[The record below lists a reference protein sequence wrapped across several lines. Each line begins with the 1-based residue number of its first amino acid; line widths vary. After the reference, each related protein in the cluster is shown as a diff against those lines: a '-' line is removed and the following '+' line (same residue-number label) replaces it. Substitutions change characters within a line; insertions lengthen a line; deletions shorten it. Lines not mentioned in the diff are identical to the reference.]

1 MRRVSARGWVW
12 DTAEPAVNRINE
24 VTKDCFNA
32 LIQLRSV
39 GQGAGARPEHVYQR
53 LQAYVDEAI
62 ERGKSSR
69 MAESDL
75 ADIMYAI
82 VAHADELAQMKPGPL
97 RDHWAQRPLQLRYFG
112 ENVAGDGF
120 FERLNRILQDPS
132 RVEVLSVYHMVLSF
146 GFEGRYAVRG
156 GELELDL
163 IRRRVR
169 DALGRLL
176 NAEPVSRSHLPR
188 RESMQSRSMD
198 FLVLWIGLFALLF
211 SVCFIIALRI
221 SLNGMTDDV
230 DARGRGVLQR
240 SAGDEPGTQNGK
252 AAP

>member
-1 MRRVSARGWVW
+1 MGHSASR
-12 DTAEPAVNRINE
+12 AVNRVNE

-62 ERGKSSR
+62 ARGKATH

-75 ADIMYAI
+75 ADIMYAV
-82 VAHADELAQMKPGPL
+82 VAQADEIAQQKPGPL
-97 RDHWAQRPLQLRYFG
+97 RDYWHQRPLQLRYFG

-120 FERLNRILQDPS
+120 FDRLNRILQDPS
-132 RVEVLSVYHMVLSF
+132 RIEALSVYHMVLNF

-156 GELELDL
+156 GELELDM

-176 NAEPVSRSHLPR
+176 NPEPVSRSHLPR
-188 RESMQSRSMD
+188 RENVQSRSMD
-198 FLVLWIGLFALLF
+198 FLILWIGLFALLF

-221 SLNGMTDDV
+221 SLNGMTDDL
-230 DARGRGVLQR
+230 DARGRTLLQR
-240 SAGDEPGTQNGK
+240 LAKDDPEAGGGS
-252 AAP
+252 